1 MTQQA
6 SSQDSQSLANN
17 SRISP
22 WLASLIYPLGT
33 YVVLPTFFGKIEIT
47 GQENIPTKNPVIVAP
62 THRSRWDALLVPYAV
77 GKLVSGR
84 YTRFMVSI
92 NEVKGLQGWF
102 IRRLGGFPVDPEKP
116 GASSLRHSVE
126 LLKNDEM
133 LVIFPEGNIFRDRQ
147 IHPLKRGVARIAL
160 DVVAEKQKTEV
171 NILPVSLRY
180 SVPYPSWGAK
190 VQIDIGVPLNAAQFL
205 EDSVRQSSKKLTETL
220 EKSLKELHESPQDR
234 ELVT

>member
-1 MTQQA
+1 MTQ
-6 SSQDSQSLANN
+6 SQSLAVN

-22 WLASLIYPLGT
+22 WLAPLIYSLGT
-33 YVVLPTFFGKIEIT
+33 YVVIPTFFGKIEIT
-47 GQENIPTKNPVIVAP
+47 GQENIPLKNPVIVAP

-84 YTRFMVSI
+84 YTRFMVSA

-102 IRRLGGFPVDPEKP
+102 IRRLGGFPVDTDKP

-126 LLKNDEM
+126 LLRDDEM
-133 LVIFPEGNIFRDRQ
+133 LVIFPEGNIFRDRK

-160 DVVAEKQKTEV
+160 DVLTETQKTEV
-171 NILPVSLRY
+171 NILPVSLKY
-180 SVPYPSWGAK
+180 SVPYPSWGADVK
-190 VQIDIGVPLNAAQFL
+190 IDIGVPLNAAEFI
-205 EDSVRQSSKKLTETL
+205 EDSVRQSSIKLTETL
-220 EKSLKELHESPQDR
+220 EESLKKLHESPQAP